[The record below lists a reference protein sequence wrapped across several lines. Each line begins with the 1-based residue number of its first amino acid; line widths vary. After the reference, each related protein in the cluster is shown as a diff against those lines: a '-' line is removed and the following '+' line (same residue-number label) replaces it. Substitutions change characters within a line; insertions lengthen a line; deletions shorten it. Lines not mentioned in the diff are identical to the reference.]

1 MIDFQFVEHFIL
13 NDKDIEPTSAVE
25 VRRMIYPLVNSD
37 NIRHASAAK
46 GFMNLLLNWERSQ
59 FEIDGQSSSTVK
71 AELLKSLENLE
82 ALLQDSMRRA

>member
-13 NDKDIEPTSAVE
+13 NDKGIEPTSAVE
-25 VRRMIYPLVNSD
+25 VRRMIYPFVNSD

-46 GFMNLLLNWERSQ
+46 RFMNLLLNWERSQ